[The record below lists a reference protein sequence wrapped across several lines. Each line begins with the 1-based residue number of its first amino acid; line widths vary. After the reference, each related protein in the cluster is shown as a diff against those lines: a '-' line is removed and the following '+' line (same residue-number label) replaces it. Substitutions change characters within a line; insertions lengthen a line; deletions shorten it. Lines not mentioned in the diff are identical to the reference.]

1 MESENN
7 GNEEQNQ
14 TIIDGK
20 YLKIKR
26 LGSGTEG
33 VAYKVKE
40 IKTGKIYVAK
50 IMEFEE
56 TYDED
61 EIEEND
67 KILQIKKN
75 IFNKISAI
83 DPPSPYIIGCIY
95 AGKGDI
101 IKNDNIKNRNY
112 LFLNMP
118 QKVIYGKLRK

>member
-50 IMEFEE
+50 IMEFEKLMMKMKLKKMRKF
-56 TYDED
+56 YKLK
-61 EIEEND
+61 
-67 KILQIKKN
+67 KIYLIK
-75 IFNKISAI
+75 FQ
-83 DPPSPYIIGCIY
+83 
-95 AGKGDI
+95 
-101 IKNDNIKNRNY
+101 
-112 LFLNMP
+112 L
-118 QKVIYGKLRK
+118 

>member
-26 LGSGTEG
+26 LGSGAES
-33 VAYKVKE
+33 VAYRVRG

-50 IMEFEE
+50 IMKFEE

-61 EIEEND
+61 GVEENE
-67 KILQIKKN
+67 KILQIKK
-75 IFNKISAI
+75 
-83 DPPSPYIIGCIY
+83 IY
-95 AGKGDI
+95 L
-101 IKNDNIKNRNY
+101 IKFQ
-112 LFLNMP
+112 L
-118 QKVIYGKLRK
+118 